1 MSAELNEINFDP
13 DELAKKYRLERDKRL
28 RQDGNEQYQE
38 VSGEFSYFV
47 EDPYL
52 EEEIERE
59 PLTDEVEVLIIGG
72 GFGGMLAAARL
83 REAGIDDFRI
93 IEKGGNFGGTWY
105 WNRYPGASC
114 DIEAYIYF
122 PLLEETGFV
131 PKEKYTNAS
140 ETLDY
145 CHLICKKYKL
155 YDNACLQTEVTSTVW
170 DENAGLWTV
179 KTDREDSIK
188 ARYVVHSNG
197 PLNRPK
203 LPAMK
208 GINDFKGHTF
218 HTSRWDYD
226 YTGGDTK
233 GNLTNL
239 KG

>member
-105 WNRYPGASC
+105 WNRYPGEIGRASC
-114 DIEAYIYF
+114 
-122 PLLEETGFV
+122 
-131 PKEKYTNAS
+131 
-140 ETLDY
+140 
-145 CHLICKKYKL
+145 
-155 YDNACLQTEVTSTVW
+155 
-170 DENAGLWTV
+170 
-179 KTDREDSIK
+179 RE
-188 ARYVVHSNG
+188 RV
-197 PLNRPK
+197 
-203 LPAMK
+203 
-208 GINDFKGHTF
+208 
-218 HTSRWDYD
+218 
-226 YTGGDTK
+226 
-233 GNLTNL
+233 
-239 KG
+239 